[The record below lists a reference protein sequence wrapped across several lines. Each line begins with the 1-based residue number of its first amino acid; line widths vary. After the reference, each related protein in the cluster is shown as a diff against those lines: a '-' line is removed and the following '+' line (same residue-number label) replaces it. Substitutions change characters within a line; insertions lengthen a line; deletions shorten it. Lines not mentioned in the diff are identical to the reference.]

1 MVGLFVGPVLIFSV
15 YKWVLYNL
23 HLVEIVSSNTYF
35 DPKSSFLFC
44 RNLNTSPLMSYSV
57 DCALHRYETSL
68 KNIRDSYFKEWL
80 QLMKSNPK
88 HFPLGIEIFKDG
100 RKCSYRGLVWSSIQW
115 RKFCG
120 HCLAYCSTSSLKKKC
135 SALFR
140 SDGLWKEVLT
150 MAVMVDTWWCKV

>member
-1 MVGLFVGPVLIFSV
+1 MVRLFVVPVLIFSV
-15 YKWVLYNL
+15 YKSVLYNL

-68 KNIRDSYFKEWL
+68 KNIGDSYFKEWL

-88 HFPLGIEIFKDG
+88 HFPLDVEIFEDG
-100 RKCSYRGLVWSSIQW
+100 RKCSFIGLVWSSIQW

-120 HCLAYCSTSSLKKKC
+120 HYCGILQHIVFGKKML
-135 SALFR
+135 SGISFR
-140 SDGLWKEVLT
+140 WFVKRSIKQWL
-150 MAVMVDTWWCKV
+150 